1 MSTSSSGTPRP
12 TARIPSTDDVAD
24 EYLFLAPSLLRHRDG
39 LITLARAWRGEEPWD
54 FFTTVASLIRD
65 LDWLRPRL
73 ERWVEP
79 ALIEL
84 MLCRP
89 SIDATLLDQW
99 REERG
104 LSFDHESSCRQIL
117 TRGFIQF
124 EGLLLLSMLE
134 FGTENESAHQL
145 LRRTLAQIDDGIRTG
160 TPKRL
165 RRHPLK
171 DLIQELDRPHSIEAL
186 VDWLSLLLPKV
197 SAQYPRFGRF
207 LREAY
212 VPIARGLPTVWRPP
226 LDVQE
231 SDFLD
236 VDKSPEHALPENTPP
251 WTSSEDS
258 GGGDFSVVGYK
269 EKRPFS
275 ATDLPDEMF
284 LAAKELESDRAGLM
298 ALARAWRGG
307 ETWQFYES
315 IGRLA
320 YLLSWLPPLLEKWC
334 VPSTLE
340 SLRKATHSTRRKISW
355 YKSVNRWRET
365 NRIEPRCHVAD
376 DSLHTEKDPD
386 CRWGIDS
393 LKGLLLL
400 GRLEW
405 GPWENADEQES
416 LAALINDLQ
425 ARFRSKDV
433 PKELEGRYKPQHP
446 LEPVLA
452 PLHGSQTAASFAAK
466 LVELLPEIAGLDPAA
481 SKLLKEAYLPLV
493 AGGSRGA
500 LPIGPPLPSD
510 PSFDLGNGRVSNS
523 ERHRPPRRRTG
534 RGNRLRTTIRRARV
548 GFPGNELPL
557 PGESTEET
565 ESIKSTLRRSEART
579 DVVPLRQ
586 EVLWARQRVWG
597 TNPLLVRDHIESLS
611 DPEAHALATA
621 LLARVAAD
629 IDLRS
634 FDDAWL
640 GMLVALILITGRGAT
655 QWGQTKFHSV
665 LSSSITFADRPQL
678 FVNEGVL
685 RIPVLRPEAAFEPT
699 ESMRSMLE
707 PTVPFLDLSLPP
719 TLSVQMRA
727 LVVRAGQAGISLG
740 GDELKKAL
748 QRYLSEIEPAVGTG
762 MSLARVRRVARARI
776 REISDDLV
784 QTMLLCGDDFGIST
798 APLYYSSLTTRKL
811 QESFSRA
818 AWPLFGD
825 HPVPAGHAEE
835 IRVGSQ
841 LLVTENAARMLARS
855 PAAAMRAPGRSN
867 GNRQQLVS
875 DHNCLVN
882 HTVCMLVSVAGHRP
896 TNALFALTRFD
907 FDTVIHGAAFQDK
920 QCDPAHLC
928 RYAPVGDIVS
938 AQIERLLEHLR
949 ALRSGHELPARAL
962 SHVEKALIGEGPLFF
977 HLATDATPM
986 LLTVETWT
994 PTLPTNWKVL
1004 PLNWGR
1010 TWLASRGRDAGC
1022 LPDHLAITLGH
1033 LEASGFPFS
1042 RESPMEPAGLS
1053 REVSGALGK
1062 LARNAG
1068 WVLCG
1073 GLRSS
1078 CAEANRLEELGPLR
1092 GWNNERDSWV
1102 EQVKAY
1108 ELEQRR
1114 VSRAALRNK
1123 QDEGETIALISL
1135 FSVVQTSLPT
1145 FEDLKALR
1153 RRRRKDQPA
1162 SPSFPEPALDVEGL
1176 ERIQDA
1182 IDKTAG
1188 ASTVLRI
1195 AAHNALHRYMK
1206 SAHIHI
1212 GWTWPIPAPWLAP
1225 STLEPAP
1232 FFPGLF
1238 RATAQVHALRNAFSA
1253 IPPKPPAETEFSPF
1267 EWACGIAMIA
1277 LCIFGFAESLTQVR
1291 AILDGRNS
1299 NVRSRTIKD
1308 LLLVEVGERKSV
1320 AGVRG
1325 LAAVALA
1332 RLATGYPNDELPGD
1346 ARMDAVLAAQ
1356 IPSALV
1362 GDQHGIASRLCATVG
1377 VSNIVE
1383 ISGLARLAMDPDSG
1397 SVSMSVARQRQLLE
1411 EGYGTEEVSGVGAV
1425 SQEDIR
1431 IASRKRG
1438 LTVARKQFIKLRET
1452 LHIGAGPK
1460 TFPLTGGSLSQANIT
1475 SFRNPLA
1482 RELSAFLAQ
1491 EDLCQI
1497 VACLGAFAL
1506 HLTTEGTREK
1516 AAPAW
1521 STVHKY
1527 LTSFGA
1533 GLVDLAAG
1541 FDFLHLDAE
1550 EYIELYQNIIDTKS
1564 GAGQRAVAAREL
1576 FDFHAYLQAYHGV
1589 EVVDFSD
1596 LEGADARP
1604 AGQVDAEVVQPQEY
1618 LRGLRIIE
1626 SKASLTSVDQA
1637 IDSERRRLFRQ
1648 AHIFT
1653 VLLRSS
1659 GARINEVAALLFK
1672 DVLATENSTVLLLRP
1687 SRYRHLKTRAA
1698 RRVFDITSRLS
1709 RVQRKLITD
1718 WIVSERA
1725 RLRAAWKPT
1734 LPLFGKLDAPKERIQ
1749 TTELREIALGA
1760 LEEAAGSRTKIHR
1773 FRHLVA
1779 SEDMLSS
1786 WLARDDWNA
1795 MRCARLR
1802 SRRRAA
1808 RYASQRVVMP
1818 RDMRKISFRLGHRR
1832 SSTTIINYF
1841 HMAWATVSRPHHALQ
1856 EFVDR
1861 HSGAVVLGVSA
1872 AGADKIVQRGENS
1885 PGSGQRRRRWGAIW
1899 LTHLVGEP
1907 SATPGR
1913 SAFDVARG
1921 SVGVASRTQARR
1933 IGQLLRDIQL
1943 GVPPRDAL
1951 VSHGLTEALLA
1962 SIKSAA
1968 GEVERRTGFRIW
1980 PRNSNAK
1987 RTPRSA
1993 RLFRAASSIE
2003 AMLGMLDRDHVDAD
2017 RQLVLKV
2024 AQAHLMWANK
2034 GKRDL
2039 LQWPQRDAEHLT
2051 KLLTKLGVGAEQ
2063 IKSVPL
2069 PEQEGFV
2076 EIRVLRE
2083 AKSTKFMNNEIAW
2096 LLAVVHIAD
2105 CCPATGDGSSEP
2117 SA

>member
-1 MSTSSSGTPRP
+1 MSTLTPGP
-12 TARIPSTDDVAD
+12 TARIPTIGDVAD
-24 EYLFLAPSLLRHRDG
+24 EYLFLTPSLLRHRDG
-39 LITLARAWRGEEPWD
+39 LLTLAKQAWRGQQPWS
-54 FFTTVASLIRD
+54 FYFTIGTLVRD

-79 ALIEL
+79 ALIQS
-84 MLCRP
+84 MSSYPAVDP
-89 SIDATLLDQW
+89 SLVDQW

-104 LSFDHESSCRQIL
+104 LSFDHESPHRQIL

-134 FGTENESAHQL
+134 LGAENESAHRL
-145 LRRTLAQIDDGIRTG
+145 LRLTLAEIDQGIRTG

-171 DLIQELDRPHSIEAL
+171 DLIKEIGWPHSIESL
-186 VDWLSLLLPKV
+186 VESLRVLVPKV
-197 SAQYPRFGRF
+197 STQYPRFGKF

-212 VPIARGLPTVWRPP
+212 LPIARGLPTVWRPP
-226 LDVQE
+226 LDIPE

-236 VDKSPEHALPENTPP
+236 VDKPPEHALPENTPP
-251 WTSSEDS
+251 WNSSDDS
-258 GGGDFSVVGYK
+258 AGSDFSVVGYK
-269 EKRPFS
+269 EKRPFA
-275 ATDLPDEMF
+275 ATDVPAEML
-284 LAAKELESDRAGLM
+284 LAAKELESDLGGLL
-298 ALARAWRGG
+298 ALARAWRG
-307 ETWQFYES
+307 EESWQFYES

-320 YLLSWLPPLLEKWC
+320 YWLPWLSPLLEKWC
-334 VPSTLE
+334 RPSLLKTL
-340 SLRKATHSTRRKISW
+340 RQATRNIRRKIFW
-355 YKSVNRWRET
+355 YKAVDRWREAT
-365 NRIEPRCHVAD
+365 RIEKRRHVGNGV
-376 DSLHTEKDPD
+376 LHIESARDFQ
-386 CRWGIDS
+386 WGIDI
-393 LKGLLLL
+393 LRGLLLL

-405 GPWENADEQES
+405 GPEANTSAQES
-416 LAALINDLQ
+416 LAALIDG
-425 ARFRSKDV
+425 FRTKVV
-433 PKELEGRYKPQHP
+433 PEELEDLYKPQHA

-452 PLHGSQTAASFAAK
+452 RLQGARTAESLVAK
-466 LVELLPEIAGLDPAA
+466 LAELLPEIAAVDPAT
-481 SKLLKEAYLPLV
+481 SKLLEEAYLPIL
-493 AGGSRGA
+493 AGGSNGA
-500 LPIGPPLPSD
+500 LPLAPPVLAD
-510 PSFDLGNGRVSNS
+510 PYVVPGNGRVSNK
-523 ERHRPPRRRTG
+523 ERHQPSRRRRRTG
-534 RGNRLRTTIRRARV
+534 RGTGLRATIRRARV
-548 GFPGNELPL
+548 GLPGNELPL

-565 ESIKSTLRRSEART
+565 ETIKSTLQRSDART

-629 IDLRS
+629 IDMRS

-655 QWGQTKFHSV
+655 QWEQTKFHSV
-665 LSSSITFADRPQL
+665 LSSSVTFADRPQL

-727 LVVRAGQAGISLG
+727 FVVRAGQVGISLG

-748 QRYLSEIEPAVGTG
+748 QRYLAEIEPAVGTG
-762 MSLARVRRVARARI
+762 MTLARVRRVARARI
-776 REISDDLV
+776 REISGDLV

-811 QESFSRA
+811 RESFSRA

-825 HPVPAGHAEE
+825 HLVSVGHAEE

-841 LLVTENAARMLARS
+841 LLATENTVRMLARS
-855 PAAAMRAPGRSN
+855 PAAAMRAPGRSK

-907 FDTVIHGAAFQDK
+907 FDTVIHGATFQDK

-949 ALRSGHELPARAL
+949 ALRMEHELPARTL
-962 SHVEKALIGEGPLFF
+962 RHIDKALIGEGALFF
-977 HLATDATPM
+977 HLATDATLA
-986 LLTVETWT
+986 LLTMETWT
-994 PTLPTNWKVL
+994 PTLPANWKVL

-1022 LPDHLAITLGH
+1022 LPDHLATTLGH

-1042 RESPMEPAGLS
+1042 RESPTEPAGLS
-1053 REVSGALGK
+1053 REVSGTLGK
-1062 LARNAG
+1062 LARSSG
-1068 WVLCG
+1068 WILCS

-1078 CAEANRLEELGPLR
+1078 CTEGSRLGELGPLR
-1092 GWNNERDSWV
+1092 GWGTERTAWA
-1102 EQVKAY
+1102 ERVKAY

-1114 VSRAALRNK
+1114 VSRAALRSK
-1123 QDEGETIALISL
+1123 QDEGETIALTSL
-1135 FSVVQTSLPT
+1135 CSVVHTSLPT

-1153 RRRRKDQPA
+1153 RRRRKDQTE
-1162 SPSFPEPALDVEGL
+1162 SPSFPQPALDVEGL

-1182 IDKTAG
+1182 IDKTTS
-1188 ASTVLRI
+1188 ASMVLRI

-1206 SAHIHI
+1206 AAHLHL
-1212 GWTWPIPAPWLAP
+1212 GWTLPIPAPWLAP

-1238 RATAQVHALRNAFSA
+1238 RATAHVHALRNAFSA
-1253 IPPKPPAETEFSPF
+1253 IPPKPSAQAEFSPF
-1267 EWACGIAMIA
+1267 EWACGIATIA
-1277 LCIFGFAESLTQVR
+1277 LCVFGFAESLAQVR

-1299 NVRSRTIKD
+1299 IVRSLTFED
-1308 LLLVEVGERKSV
+1308 LLLVEVGGRKGV

-1332 RLATGYPNDELPGD
+1332 RLATSYPNDELPGD
-1346 ARMDAVLAAQ
+1346 TRMDAVLAAQ
-1356 IPSALV
+1356 VPCALV

-1377 VSNIVE
+1377 VTNIVE
-1383 ISGLARLAMDPDSG
+1383 LSGLARLALDPGSG
-1397 SVSMSVARQRQLLE
+1397 SVSMSIARQRQLLE
-1411 EGYGTEEVSGVGAV
+1411 EGFGTGEAGNVAAV
-1425 SQEDIR
+1425 SQEGIR
-1431 IASRKRG
+1431 ISGRKRG
-1438 LTVARKQFIKLRET
+1438 LTVARKQFKKLRKM

-1475 SFRNPLA
+1475 AFRNPLV
-1482 RELSAFLAQ
+1482 RELTAFMAQ
-1491 EDLCQI
+1491 EDICQI
-1497 VACLGAFAL
+1497 VACITAFAL
-1506 HLTTEGTREK
+1506 RLTTEGTREK

-1521 STVHKY
+1521 DTVHKY
-1527 LTSFGA
+1527 VSSFGA
-1533 GLVDLAAG
+1533 GLVDLAAEI
-1541 FDFLHLDAE
+1541 DFLHLDAE
-1550 EYIELYQNIIDTKS
+1550 EYVEIYQNIIDTKS
-1564 GAGQRAVAAREL
+1564 GAGQRAIAAREL
-1576 FDFHAYLQAYHGV
+1576 FDFHAYLQAHHGI

-1596 LEGADARP
+1596 LEGVDARP
-1604 AGQVDAEVVQPQEY
+1604 AGQVDAEVIQPQEY
-1618 LRGLRIIE
+1618 LHGLGIIE
-1626 SKASLTSVDQA
+1626 AKASLTSEDQA
-1637 IDSERRRLFRQ
+1637 IDSESRRLLRQ
-1648 AHIFT
+1648 AQVFAL
-1653 VLLRSS
+1653 LLRNS

-1672 DVLATENSTVLLLRP
+1672 DVLATEDSTVLLLRP
-1687 SRYRHLKTRAA
+1687 SRYRQLKTRAA

-1709 RVQRKLITD
+1709 RVQRKRIAD
-1718 WIVSERA
+1718 WIASERA
-1725 RLRAAWKPT
+1725 RLRATWKPT
-1734 LPLFGKLDAPKERIQ
+1734 LPLLGKLDAPKERTQ
-1749 TTELREIALGA
+1749 TTELREITLDA
-1760 LEEAAGSRTKIHR
+1760 LEDATGSRTKIHR
-1773 FRHLVA
+1773 FRHLVT
-1779 SEDMLSS
+1779 SEDMLAS
-1786 WLARDDWNA
+1786 WLSRDDWNA
-1795 MRCARLR
+1795 IRCARLR

-1856 EFVDR
+1856 EFIDR
-1861 HSGAVVLGVSA
+1861 HSGAVAMGISV
-1872 AGADKIVQRGENS
+1872 AGADKIVQRAENS
-1885 PGSGQRRRRWGAIW
+1885 SGSRQRHRWGAIW
-1899 LTHLVGEP
+1899 LAHLAGEP

-1913 SAFDVARG
+1913 SARDVTRG
-1921 SVGVASRTQARR
+1921 SVGVASRIQARG

-1951 VSHGLTEALLA
+1951 ATHGLTEALLA
-1962 SIKSAA
+1962 SIKSAT
-1968 GEVERRTGFRIW
+1968 GEVEHRTGFRIW
-1980 PRNSNAK
+1980 PRHGNAK
-1987 RTPRSA
+1987 RKPRIA

-2003 AMLGMLDRDHVDAD
+2003 AMLGMLDRDHGDAD

-2034 GKRDL
+2034 GKLNL
-2039 LQWPQRDAEHLT
+2039 LQWPRREAEQLT
-2051 KLLTKLGVGAEQ
+2051 KLLTKLGVAAEQ

-2069 PEQEGFV
+2069 PEQDGFV

-2083 AKSTKFMNNEIAW
+2083 AKSTKFMNHEIAW
-2096 LLAVVHIAD
+2096 LLVVAHITSNCNPRENLAQ
-2105 CCPATGDGSSEP
+2105 
-2117 SA
+2117 